1 VISPVDGGQDDPP
14 PKQQQQS
21 NNSEP
26 KHCKKCRAVLGLGTV
41 TTRFGERPAY
51 EAYVCATCGFI
62 GWVAVS

>member
-1 VISPVDGGQDDPP
+1 MSSPADGGQGDPR

-26 KHCKKCRAVLGLGTV
+26 KRCKKCRAVLGPGTV
-41 TTRFGERPAY
+41 TTRFGDRPAY
-51 EAYVCATCGFI
+51 EVCVCGACGFI